1 VNNQNAVILQHKE
14 RNPSKSA
21 TGRVSIRTSIRSF
34 FLSAKQEFEKKKFR
48 ERERNERKR
57 QLNMEQYHCGY
68 DEVFVVAN
76 DKDINN
82 NNIQDGLGYPYTFT
96 DLTTS

>member
-1 VNNQNAVILQHKE
+1 MAFV
-14 RNPSKSA
+14 P
-21 TGRVSIRTSIRSF
+21 
-34 FLSAKQEFEKKKFR
+34 
-48 ERERNERKR
+48 
-57 QLNMEQYHCGY
+57 NMEEHHCGY

-76 DKDINN
+76 EKDINN